1 MSINNPL
8 AQPDF
13 VTASNVED
21 VAGSLRLFTF
31 PDGFRCYSHSSEQ
44 ETALIYNE
52 IFVKREYLGTTL
64 SLENCRYIFDV
75 GANIGLFT
83 VFAKLSNPDLV
94 VHAFEPIKA
103 TYDVLVKNVELHS
116 LTNVYLHN
124 YALGTQ
130 DQSERTLTF
139 YPNAPGNTTA
149 HPEAKEELKRT
160 LPEIMGE
167 ESLQFMF
174 ASPQTYVVPVRT
186 LSAVLDETGI
196 PTIDLLKIDTEND
209 ELAIL
214 QGISDAHYRAIRQIT
229 GEIHSD
235 ALLDEIRQLLTSKGF
250 AVDSEV
256 GMVNLHALYAVRQDS
271 LA

>member
-1 MSINNPL
+1 MSINNL
-8 AQPDF
+8 FAQPGF
-13 VTASNVED
+13 VTASKVED
-21 VAGSLRLFTF
+21 VADGLRLFTF

-52 IFVKREYLGTTL
+52 IFVKREYLGTPL
-64 SLENCRYIFDV
+64 SLENCRYVFDV

-103 TYDVLVKNVELHS
+103 TYEVLVKNVELHG
-116 LTNVYLHN
+116 LQDVYLHN

-130 DQSERTLTF
+130 DQSERVLTF

-149 HPEAKEELKRT
+149 HPEAKEELKHT
-160 LPEIMGE
+160 IGE
-167 ESLQFMF
+167 EITQFLF
-174 ASPQTYVVPVRT
+174 QSPQTYIVPVRT

-235 ALLDEIRQLLTSKGF
+235 ALLAEIRQLLASQGF
-250 AVDSEV
+250 DVVSEV
-256 GMVNLHALYAVRQDS
+256 GIVNLHALYAVRQTALS
-271 LA
+271 

>member
-1 MSINNPL
+1 MSIKNPL
-8 AQPDF
+8 TQPDF
-13 VTASNVED
+13 VNASNVED
-21 VAGSLRLFTF
+21 VEGDLRLFTF

-64 SLENCRYIFDV
+64 SLDGCRYVFDV

-83 VFAKLSNPDLV
+83 VFAKLNKPDLV

-103 TYDVLVKNVELHS
+103 TYEVLVKNVELHG
-116 LTNVYLHN
+116 LTDVFLHN
-124 YALGTQ
+124 HALGTQ
-130 DQSERTLTF
+130 DQSERVLTF

-149 HPEAKEELKRT
+149 YPESKEELKRT

-167 ESLQFMF
+167 EALQFML

-196 PTIDLLKIDTEND
+196 PAIDLLKIDTEGD

-214 QGISDAHYRAIRQIT
+214 QGISDAHYGAIRQIT

-235 ALLDEIRQLLTSKGF
+235 ALLAEIQQLLRSKGF
-250 AVDSEV
+250 TVLSEL
-256 GMVNLHALYAVRQDS
+256 GLVNLHALYAVRQDA